1 MSWGRGGGGKET
13 EFDWSGDG
21 NGGVDVQGDGFRDP
35 FDGGSGADSSGWNS
49 NGTDDGMAWGTDN
62 EGATDFDGMGD
73 ERGQQAQPRHSIRP
87 QTQPSQ
93 APRKGQKGPQQGMSQ
108 AETRRRLGYGKCVVD
123 FLVNGVQACALGSII
138 GVRIEN
144 DYLRWSI

>member
-1 MSWGRGGGGKET
+1 
-13 EFDWSGDG
+13 
-21 NGGVDVQGDGFRDP
+21 
-35 FDGGSGADSSGWNS
+35 
-49 NGTDDGMAWGTDN
+49 
-62 EGATDFDGMGD
+62 
-73 ERGQQAQPRHSIRP
+73 
-87 QTQPSQ
+87 
-93 APRKGQKGPQQGMSQ
+93 MSQ